1 MSTIWVGTVI
11 VPGVVSLLLLSVF
24 IYLYSQS
31 RETYFRAWEL
41 GWATYCLHYA
51 LLAWRLFVD
60 DSAVV
65 NFLAQ
70 LSFLMFPLAVL
81 ISTRLIR
88 KQSGLHW
95 MDFALAVT
103 GIAWGFAAARAEAL
117 GNSTM
122 IKLGLFEVPKLRIEL
137 LFAAIF
143 VASAVQFYRHAR
155 EMGSLGQKMLSVALG
170 FWAVLLVSTQFHQ
183 VLEQTLGNTTYF
195 LAPLPQMLVSIAMV
209 IVLYE
214 NERRAVQENLLA
226 FSSLDLDPSRILDAA
241 DVQPVMEKVLQRLL
255 AASKSA
261 RGMLWAEEAW
271 RRTLPSV
278 QSGFSSEL
286 LRSLDQNGAG
296 SAISE
301 LVNAHGGKLA
311 CDLNEGSLDFPQHQ
325 RAVEIMRELFTN
337 EGAQSLILLSLA
349 TREHRFGVLIFP
361 QSSRRHWGAWQMRL
375 STALASQISMT
386 LENFVLM
393 QDAQR
398 RTQEY
403 ELLTQI
409 GQVVSSR
416 LDPDEV
422 LRTVQR
428 ELGRLFDTR
437 TFYVAFQEQE
447 VIRFDL
453 EVDEGKL
460 QPKRARPE
468 TNGITEFIIRT
479 GEPLLVRSDMD
490 AVREKLALTATGR
503 RSMCFCGVPI
513 FMYGRAVGVMAAL
526 NYEREFVYEQRDLEV
541 MKTAAGQV
549 AVAMENARLFAE
561 EQRRSRYL
569 AFLNNVS
576 KTAISSMEPEQMM
589 AEIVAEIQSN
599 FRFDHIGIGLLDYAT
614 KEIEIKAE
622 AGATEKTLG
631 RRIPLGVGILGRVAR
646 TNEMA
651 LVQDTG
657 EGRLLGIVPESKS
670 VLSIPITYGES
681 LLGVLNVESRR
692 ENAFAPQEVLILRT
706 LADLLATALHN
717 AFVFQKM
724 QQQAITDGLT
734 GIKTRRF
741 FGEALQSEWKRAS
754 RSGRPFSVVLIDL
767 DKFKQINDTLGHL
780 EGDLVLARVGRI
792 LEQKSRH
799 SNIVARYGGDE
810 FVILMPETSVEQAQ
824 ILSERLRLWI
834 ATDPMLNERQVTG
847 SFGVAAFPQHGS
859 SAEDIL
865 RLADMGMYNSKR
877 CGGNRVSVPDDFA
890 REDSFVSNKQ
900 LVSTYMQGFL
910 QRQQMGPESEEEL
923 VAALAKLGELVGD
936 NGRADAM
943 LEAVSTL
950 NQAAEAREV
959 CATGHGEAVAKLAED
974 IGRELTIPPDELMN
988 VIQAA
993 RLHDVGKIL
1002 LPEGI
1007 LNKTQP
1013 LSDEDRALIRL
1024 HPQLSEAII
1033 STIPGCASVAQMAR
1047 HHHERFDGTGYPDGL
1062 QGEQI
1067 PIGSRIIAVA
1077 EAFSN
1082 ITIERPYA
1090 DRRTPAQ
1097 AMGELEELSGTQF
1110 DGLVVRTFL
1119 RLMRGARAAHTR

>member
-1 MSTIWVGTVI
+1 MNAIWVGAI
-11 VPGVVSLLLLSVF
+11 FIPGVVSLLLLFVF

-31 RETYFRAWEL
+31 RENYFRAWEL
-41 GWATYCLHYA
+41 GWGAYCLHFA
-51 LLAWRLFVD
+51 LLGWNVFAAPNAAAYFVAKV
-60 DSAVV
+60 SY
-65 NFLAQ
+65 LA
-70 LSFLMFPLAVL
+70 LPLAVL

-88 KQSGLHW
+88 KESGLRW
-95 MDFALAVT
+95 YDLALAFT
-103 GIAWGFAAARAEAL
+103 GVIWAFAEVRAE
-117 GNSTM
+117 
-122 IKLGLFEVPKLRIEL
+122 ILGLTSMLQLGRLHLPRVHIEV
-137 LFAAIF
+137 LFAGIF
-143 VASAVQFYRHAR
+143 VASAVRFYRYAR
-155 EMGSLGQKMLSVALG
+155 ELGSLGLQMLSVALG
-170 FWAVLLVSTQFHQ
+170 FWAVLLVAIQFHD
-183 VLEQTLGNTTYF
+183 VLEQTLGNTAYF
-195 LAPLPQMLVSIAMV
+195 LGPLPQMLVSIAMV
-209 IVLYE
+209 MVLYE
-214 NERRAVQENLLA
+214 NERRTVQENLLA
-226 FSSLDLDPSRILDAA
+226 FSSLDLDPSRILDAS
-241 DVQPVMEKVLQRLL
+241 DVQPVLQKVLGRLL
-255 AASKSA
+255 TAFNSS
-261 RGMLWAEEAW
+261 RGLLWTEEAW

-278 QSGFSSEL
+278 HSGFSSEL
-286 LRSLDQNGAG
+286 LNSLDQQRAG
-296 SAISE
+296 SQISE
-301 LVNAHGGKLA
+301 LVKGHGGKLI
-311 CDLNEGSLDFPQHQ
+311 CDLREGWFDFPQHQ
-325 RAVEIMRELFTN
+325 HSIAVMRELFTRD
-337 EGAQSLILLSLA
+337 GARSLVLLSLA
-349 TREHRFGVLIFP
+349 TREHQFGVLIFP
-361 QSSRRHWGAWQMRL
+361 QRTRRPWGAWQMRL
-375 STALASQISMT
+375 LTALASQLSMT

-393 QDAQR
+393 QEAQR

-437 TFYVAFQEQE
+437 TFYVAFLEQDE
-447 VIRFDL
+447 IRFEL

-460 QPKRARPE
+460 EPKRSRKI
-468 TNGITEFIIRT
+468 TNGITESIIRT
-479 GEPLLVRSDMD
+479 GEPLLVRSDMEAMRD
-490 AVREKLALTATGR
+490 RLGFVSTGR
-503 RSMCFCGVPI
+503 PAKCFCGVPI

-549 AVAMENARLFAE
+549 AVAMENARLFSE

-576 KTAISSMEPEQMM
+576 KTAISSLEPELMM
-589 AEIVAEIQSN
+589 AEIVGAIQNN

-622 AGATEKTLG
+622 AGTTEKTLG

-651 LVQDTG
+651 LVQNAS

-692 ENAFAPQEVLILRT
+692 ENTFAPQEVLILRT

-724 QQQAITDGLT
+724 QQQSITDGLT

-810 FVILMPETSVEQAQ
+810 FVILMPETGVDQAQ

-834 ATDPMLNERQVTG
+834 ATDPMLNERQITG

-859 SAEDIL
+859 TAEDIL

-877 CGGNRVSVPDDFA
+877 SGGNRVSVPDDFA
-890 REDSFVSNKQ
+890 KEESLISNKQ
-900 LVSTYMQGFL
+900 LVSIYIQGFL
-910 QRQQMGPESEEEL
+910 QREQVGPDSSDEL
-923 VAALAKLGELVGD
+923 VATLRKLGEVVGEE
-936 NGRADAM
+936 GRNDALM
-943 LEAVSTL
+943 EAVTTL

-959 CATGHGEAVAKLAED
+959 CGAGHGDAAAKLAED
-974 IGRELTIPPDELMN
+974 IGRELALPPDELMDL
-988 VIQAA
+988 IHAA
-993 RLHDVGKIL
+993 RLHDVGKVL
-1002 LPEGI
+1002 LPAGV
-1007 LNKTQP
+1007 LNKVEP
-1013 LSDEDRALIRL
+1013 LTDEERGIIRL
-1024 HPQLSEAII
+1024 HPLFSAAVIE
-1033 STIPGCASVAQMAR
+1033 TVPGCSQVAVMAK
-1047 HHHERFDGTGYPDGL
+1047 HHHERFDGAGYPDGL
-1062 QGEQI
+1062 RGEEI
-1067 PIGSRIIAVA
+1067 PLGSRIIAVA
-1077 EAFSN
+1077 EAFCN
-1082 ITIERPYA
+1082 ITTERPYA
-1090 DRRTPAQ
+1090 ERRTPAQ
-1097 AMGELEELSGTQF
+1097 ALVELEHLSGTQF
-1110 DGLVVRTFL
+1110 DGMVVRTFL
-1119 RLMRGARAAHTR
+1119 RLMKTARAAHSV